1 MKETFPRLV
10 IIFIGLLFFSSA
22 VWGQEMPTEKIA
34 LYTKYYELKKGGAE
48 GQKVAYE
55 VAKEYLQK
63 FGADTDLYTEAVRKF
78 VVAYDKASREV
89 SFYKAYN
96 AKEYA
101 KTFEIGRQILSAEP
115 DNFAIL
121 GSLSRAGYF
130 NAYAG
135 SKSLNSDTA
144 ELVTRALDLI
154 ESGKVTKPD
163 PFASFDEA
171 RGFLNYVLGFVLQ
184 EQSPAE
190 AAAALLKAARVG
202 GTRNEPATFYYLGNA
217 ILKGEYE
224 PLSEEYRLKH
234 AGKDET
240 SEGKAM
246 FERLMS
252 IGNRAIDAYARAV
265 ALSTRPEQAKFKSL
279 VLAEVT
285 ELYKSFHNNSD
296 AGLSELIAT
305 VLSKPMP

>member
-1 MKETFPRLV
+1 MKNILPNFL
-10 IIFIGLLFFSSA
+10 IILAVLFSLSPA
-22 VWGQEMPTEKIA
+22 VGAQEMPAEKIA

-63 FGADTDLYTEAVRKF
+63 FGADSDQYTEAVRKF
-78 VVAYDKASREV
+78 LAAYDKASREV
-89 SFYKAYN
+89 GFYKAYN

-101 KTFEIGRQILSAEP
+101 KTFEIGRQILGTEP
-115 DNFAIL
+115 ENFAIL
-121 GSLSRAGYF
+121 GSLARAGYF
-130 NAYAG
+130 NAYG
-135 SKSLNSDTA
+135 GNKSLNSDA
-144 ELVTRALDLI
+144 VELVKRALELI
-154 ESGKVTKPD
+154 DSSKVTKPE

-171 RGFLNYVLGFVLQ
+171 RGFLNYVLGFLLQ
-184 EQSPAE
+184 DTSPAQ
-190 AAAALLKAARVG
+190 AAAAFLKAAQVG
-202 GTRNEPATFYYLGNA
+202 GTKHEPATFYYLGNT

-240 SEGKAM
+240 PEGKAM
-246 FERLMS
+246 FERLID
-252 IGNRAIDAYARAV
+252 IGNRAIDSYARAI
-265 ALSTRPEQAKFKSL
+265 ALSTRPEQAKFKNQ

>member
-1 MKETFPRLV
+1 MKRSLFSLL
-10 IIFIGLLFFSSA
+10 IILAGFVFISSSVRA
-22 VWGQEMPTEKIA
+22 QEMPPEKIA

-63 FGADTDLYTEAVRKF
+63 FRADSDQYTEAVRNF
-78 VVAYDKASREV
+78 VAAYDKASREV
-89 SFYKAYN
+89 NFYKAYN

-101 KTFEIGRQILSAEP
+101 KTFEIGRQILNTDRE
-115 DNFAIL
+115 NFAIL
-121 GSLSRAGYF
+121 GTLARAGYF
-130 NAYAG
+130 SAYG
-135 SKSLNSDTA
+135 GNKSLNSDA
-144 ELVTRALDLI
+144 IELVKRGLELI
-154 ESGKVTKPD
+154 DSSKVTKPE

-171 RGFLNYVLGFVLQ
+171 RGFLNYVLGFLLQ
-184 EQSPAE
+184 EPSPVE
-190 AAAALLKAARVG
+190 AAAAFLKAAQVG
-202 GTRNEPATFYYLGNA
+202 GTKHEPATFYYLGNA

-224 PLSEEYRLKH
+224 PLSEEYRMKH

-240 SEGKAM
+240 PEGKAM
-246 FERLMS
+246 FERLIG

-265 ALSTRPEQAKFKSL
+265 ALSTRPEQAKFKNQ

-285 ELYKSFHNNSD
+285 DLYKSFHNNSE